1 MPSIQQALE
10 RNIIIEIKEKRKNP
24 SSSSDIRSNFFKQS
38 MQEKNDMFCNGRKFQ
53 IWYSYQIVI
62 SGMLHYFLLRDVP
75 LGARPLL
82 SLSTSLSPSLSVVGG
97 GGVVASLGLPVRVAG
112 LLELAGRRA
121 ACVGVVCCWLL
132 WSALWGMHWACLR
145 GCCAC
150 TQLVEMYVCAFVAGL
165 WCPRSARPAAPHIAI
180 SRGCVL
186 ICRFG
191 PFR

>member
-10 RNIIIEIKEKRKNP
+10 RNIIIEVKEKRKNP

-97 GGVVASLGLPVRVAG
+97 GGVVAYLPG
-112 LLELAGRRA
+112 W
-121 ACVGVVCCWLL
+121 VCLSGW
-132 WSALWGMHWACLR
+132 
-145 GCCAC
+145 
-150 TQLVEMYVCAFVAGL
+150 QV
-165 WCPRSARPAAPHIAI
+165 
-180 SRGCVL
+180 
-186 ICRFG
+186 
-191 PFR
+191 

>member
-112 LLELAGRRA
+112 LELAGRRA

-132 WSALWGMHWACLR
+132 WSAL
-145 GCCAC
+145 
-150 TQLVEMYVCAFVAGL
+150 YK
-165 WCPRSARPAAPHIAI
+165 
-180 SRGCVL
+180 
-186 ICRFG
+186 
-191 PFR
+191 